1 MPQMTNARRV
11 MIGLTLVA
19 TVTAAAG
26 ETNTQLET
34 MINKAI
40 EDFEPSQLPPPGELR
55 GLVIV
60 VQPTGGGAMDAAQ
73 RRRDDLSLLTA
84 GHLFHHIQAGGGVP
98 RLTRADDR
106 PPPGSDAGTAG
117 ALARLCDEAK
127 CHFIVSIESAP
138 TSSPGASGL
147 AATWLDDL
155 EGTGIPGGRMV
166 LSGPAPS
173 WTEAKRMAY
182 PRDCAVE
189 IYRALVG
196 YVGRERKKLEQRRLA
211 RWPDLAAAADT
222 DPIPRYPDR
231 EPKDRLVRAAREI
244 WPDGDLPIEKAAW
257 FCRVFCRTS
266 LSDRT
271 VVYFEPH
278 VTLDGDTV
286 VLGGATNV
294 PHLRELLVTALQ
306 AVGVQKIRNEMRV
319 LPEEGRLDGAR
330 VGACVAPMALT
341 FNRPSE
347 AAGVQ
352 TQLLY
357 GEPLL
362 LLDRDAGYY
371 LMHGGDGYWGWVRES
386 CVRVMAADEFTR
398 YTAADPA
405 VLLRDLELGDRR
417 VVQGSTLPV
426 ASRSGDRVTLMHP
439 DGTTSDVAARD
450 VRLTDNSQAI
460 ETRLDRALSLL
471 HRPYVFGG
479 VSPIGMD
486 CSGLV
491 RNVYGQ
497 TGLTMARDAA
507 QQFLQ
512 GRLVATRWYRDNIQP
527 GDLLFFVDVTGKI
540 FHVGIAITPTHFV
553 HCSPPEVQISSLQ
566 EGDRLYLEP
575 YAHRFL
581 AAKRP

>member
-1 MPQMTNARRV
+1 MSKMKTAPRV

-19 TVTAAAG
+19 TAPAAAA
-26 ETNTQLET
+26 EAESRLET

-40 EDFEPSQLPPPGELR
+40 ESFEPSQFPPPDELR

-60 VQPTGGGAMDAAQ
+60 VDPVGGGATDPAQ
-73 RRRDDLSLLTA
+73 RRRDDQSLMTA
-84 GHLFHHIQAGGGVP
+84 AHLFHHLQRAGAVP

-106 PPPGSDAGTAG
+106 PPPGSNAGTAG
-117 ALARLCDEAK
+117 ALVRRCDEAK

-138 TSSPGASGL
+138 NSPPDAPSL
-147 AATWLDDL
+147 TATWLDDL
-155 EGTGIPGGRMV
+155 EGTGIPGGKMV
-166 LSGPAPS
+166 LSSPAPS

-189 IYRALVG
+189 IYRAIVG
-196 YVGRERKKLEQRRLA
+196 YVARQRENLEQRRLA
-211 RWPDLAAAADT
+211 RWPDLAPTAGAD
-222 DPIPRYPDR
+222 PVPRYPDR
-231 EPKDRLVRAAREI
+231 EPSDRLVRTARGV

-257 FCRVFCRTS
+257 FCRVFRRTT

-271 VVYFEPH
+271 VVYLEPH
-278 VTLDGDTV
+278 VTLDGETV

-294 PHLRELLVTALQ
+294 PYLRDTLATALR
-306 AVGVQKIRNEMRV
+306 AVGVEKVRNEMRI
-319 LPEEGRLDGAR
+319 LPEDGRLNGAR
-330 VGACVAPMALT
+330 FGVCVAPMALT
-341 FNRPSE
+341 FNGS
-347 AAGVQ
+347 ADSAGVQ

-371 LMHGGDGYWGWVRES
+371 LVHGGDGYWGWVLES
-386 CVRVMAADEFTR
+386 CVRVMPADEFKR
-398 YTAADPA
+398 YIAADPA
-405 VLLRDLELGDRR
+405 VLLRDLELGGRR

-426 ASRSGDRVTLMHP
+426 ASRSGDRVTLLHP
-439 DGTTSDVAARD
+439 DGTTSEVAARD
-450 VRLTDNSQAI
+450 VRVTDNSKDV
-460 ETRLDRALSLL
+460 ETRLERALSLL

-491 RNVYGQ
+491 RNVCGQ
-497 TGLTMARDAA
+497 TGLAMARDAA
-507 QQFLQ
+507 QQFLH
-512 GRLVATRWYRDNIQP
+512 GRLVATRWYRDNIRP
-527 GDLLFFVDVTGKI
+527 GDLLFFVDVSGKI

-553 HCSPPEVQISSLQ
+553 HCSPPEVQIGSLQ
-566 EGDRLYLEP
+566 EGDRLYTEH
-575 YAHRFL
+575 YTRRFL